1 MTKLTVLVVALLAAA
16 GCSKKSG
23 DGAASASSA
32 LAKMT
37 ELKDEMCKC
46 KDAKCAESVSDKMT
60 AWSQEQAKSGKA
72 PKMTEADQKQAAELG
87 EAMGTCMQQAMA
99 GAAAAPA
106 GSDTAATGSAEPG
119 SAAASG
125 DQAGLPAECVTYK
138 EHVEKLRT
146 CDKLPPKAKEVL
158 VDAFDDAAA
167 GWATMPEGAKAGLN
181 ESCEKGTA
189 ALIAAAKEAC
199 GW

>member
-1 MTKLTVLVVALLAAA
+1 MTKLTLLAVALLAAA
-16 GCSKKSG
+16 GCGNKSG
-23 DGAASASSA
+23 DGGASASAA

-37 ELKDEMCKC
+37 ELKNEMCAC
-46 KDAKCAESVSDKMT
+46 KDAACAESVSDKMT

-72 PKMTEADQKQAAELG
+72 PKMTEADQKQAAALG

-99 GAAAAPA
+99 ASAAAPS
-106 GSDTAATGSAEPG
+106 GSDTAAAGSAEPG
-119 SAAASG
+119 SAAASA
-125 DQAGLPAECVTYK
+125 DPSGLPAECVTYK

-146 CDKLPPKAKEVL
+146 CDKLPPKAKDAL
-158 VDAFDDAAA
+158 VKAFDDAAA

-181 ESCEKGTA
+181 ESCKKGTA
-189 ALIAAAKEAC
+189 ALVAAAKEAC